1 MPLALN
7 YSGVRGNDFSTAT
20 TTRDA
25 VGVKLTLWRIVY
37 LLNALK
43 FSSYTKQ
50 KNLKFYFKK
59 KEKKNMKFL
68 IQKNRRQ
75 LRQVKKNYKKKIV
88 VYIYRRISQYK
99 NLSLLGALIINFS
112 VSFSLFF
119 YTHRACGDSL
129 SPVSRIHVVAPITV
143 IIDRLQSS
151 DLYLNTHSTTTNR
164 IREIHKK
171 TYSTTILF

>member
-43 FSSYTKQ
+43 FSHRKQ
-50 KNLKFYFKK
+50 KILNFTLRKK
-59 KEKKNMKFL
+59 KKKYEIFN
-68 IQKNRRQ
+68 IEETSATA
-75 LRQVKKNYKKKIV
+75 VGKKKLKKKTHKKS
-88 VYIYRRISQYK
+88 YIHRRISYE

-112 VSFSLFF
+112 VTFLSIF
-119 YTHRACGDSL
+119 YTHTACRDSIL
-129 SPVSRIHVVAPITV
+129 TCAP
-143 IIDRLQSS
+143 
-151 DLYLNTHSTTTNR
+151 HSCCCSNHRNNR
-164 IREIHKK
+164 PPSIE
-171 TYSTTILF
+171 

>member
-119 YTHRACGDSL
+119 IPIEPAETLSL
-129 SPVSRIHVVAPITV
+129 SCEP
-143 IIDRLQSS
+143 
-151 DLYLNTHSTTTNR
+151 HSCCCSNHRNNR
-164 IREIHKK
+164 PPSIE
-171 TYSTTILF
+171 